1 MKVTLK
7 TIVACLTAPESTPS
21 VAKVALRLAEHHNA
35 HLIALHVIPK
45 VSVYNLA
52 GAEYSFEIVRQQE
65 QVLQEQ
71 AAKVEKV
78 FTKAAKSSGA
88 DTEWRC
94 AQSPRADL
102 TTAIRQNIPCADLI
116 VLSQFLGTGIDPE
129 MTAEVII
136 GAGRP
141 ALIIPEAG
149 EPQEVGKRA
158 IIAWNGQGEAARAA
172 FDAVP
177 LIRQADAVQIL
188 TINPDDRNQGETTTP
203 GDDLAAALSRHGVN
217 AATAASLPT
226 EIPVGDALLSS
237 ITDESCDLLV
247 MGCYGHTRLRELIF
261 GGVTRHIM
269 KHMTVP
275 VLMSH

>member
-1 MKVTLK
+1 MTLK
-7 TIVACLTAPESTPS
+7 TIVACLTVPESISS
-21 VAKVALRLAEHHNA
+21 VAEVALRLAEHHKA

-52 GAEYSFEIVRQQE
+52 GAEYSFEIIRQQE
-65 QVLQEQ
+65 AVLQDQ
-71 AAKVEKV
+71 AAEVEKL
-78 FTKAAKSSGA
+78 FTKAAKSSSA

-116 VLSQFLGTGIDPE
+116 VMSQLLGTGVDPE
-129 MTAEVII
+129 MTADVVI

-141 ALIIPEAG
+141 VLIIPSAG
-149 EPQEVGKRA
+149 KPRELGKRA
-158 IIAWNGQGEAARAA
+158 IIAWDGKSEAMRAA

-177 LIRQADAVQIL
+177 LIKHADSVNIL
-188 TINPDDRNQGETTTP
+188 TIKSDGRNQGETTAP
-203 GDDLAAALSRHGVN
+203 GDDLAVALSRHGIKVVT
-217 AATAASLPT
+217 ATSHPT
-226 EIPVGDALLSS
+226 EIPVGDDILSR
-237 ITDESCDLLV
+237 IADESCDLLV

-261 GGVTRHIM
+261 GGVTKHILR
-269 KHMTVP
+269 HMTVP